1 MQPRHALLAL
11 HAGALLFGLAG
22 IFGKLAQA
30 TPWVIVCAR
39 ALFAVLAL
47 GAFIGLSR
55 GERWQRL
62 GPAGGRQLALAG
74 LLLAAHWVT
83 FFQAIK
89 VGGVAIG
96 TLGFCS
102 FPAFTVLFETVLFRE
117 RLRRVEALQV
127 VAVTIGLVLVTPH
140 FDLATGATTGLLW
153 GVLSGLLF
161 ALLALLNR
169 ARPASIGPVQAAL
182 CQNAVVML
190 VLLPWALPVA
200 GSLRAMDWLWLAL
213 LGVFCTGLAHGLFVA
228 SLQVVK
234 ARTAAV
240 VFAMEPVYGIA
251 FAWWIFTER
260 PTGPM
265 LAGGALIVAAAVLPA
280 LKR

>member
-1 MQPRHALLAL
+1 MQPRRALIAL

-22 IFGKLAQA
+22 VFGKLAQA
-30 TPWVIVCAR
+30 PPWAIVCAR

-47 GAFIGLSR
+47 GVFMRLAR
-55 GERWQRL
+55 AQRWQRL
-62 GPAGGRQLALAG
+62 GAAGAGQLALAG

-127 VAVTIGLVLVTPH
+127 LAVTLGLIMVAPH
-140 FDLATGATTGLLW
+140 FDLASGATAGLLW

-161 ALLALLNR
+161 ALLAMLNR

-190 VLLPWALPVA
+190 VMLPWALPMA
-200 GSLRAMDWLWLAL
+200 GSLHAMDWLWLAL

-228 SLQVVK
+228 SLQVIK

-251 FAWWIFTER
+251 FAWWIFAEQ
-260 PTGPM
+260 PTGLM
-265 LAGGALIVAAAVLPA
+265 LAGGALIVAAAALPA
-280 LKR
+280 FRR